1 MEVSSRR
8 VVGDPFD
15 AKTDQG
21 PQVDKEQ
28 FTKIMGYIE
37 QGKKEGAQLLTGG
50 YDASSTSL
58 CNPDLTHLILL
69 LPT

>member
-15 AKTDQG
+15 AKTVQG

-50 YDASSTSL
+50 
-58 CNPDLTHLILL
+58 
-69 LPT
+69 

>member
-21 PQVDKEQ
+21 PQIDKEQ
-28 FTKIMGYIE
+28 FSKIMGYID

-50 YDASSTSL
+50 
-58 CNPDLTHLILL
+58 
-69 LPT
+69 